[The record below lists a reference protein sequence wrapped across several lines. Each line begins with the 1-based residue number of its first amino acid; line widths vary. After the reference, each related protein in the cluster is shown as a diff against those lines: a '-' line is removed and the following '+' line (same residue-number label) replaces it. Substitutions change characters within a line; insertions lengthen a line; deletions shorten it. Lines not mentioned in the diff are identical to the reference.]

1 MTFCLGI
8 TVEDGLIGIADT
20 RIISGQEFHVAR
32 KTSVYHGEGYA
43 FYVMTS
49 GLRSV
54 RDKTIAYFD
63 DAMAEPELSLDRLYK
78 AVNLFTKQI
87 RRVAEE
93 DMKSLREAGFK
104 FNFHALVGGQ
114 MAADPQPKI
123 YLVYPEGNWVQIPPG
138 TPYQIIGASGYGKP
152 ILARALRFED
162 PMEYAF
168 KVGCLAFDSTR
179 LSAADVGFPID
190 VILYLK
196 DSFQI
201 VEYRYEQD
209 DLRELSNWWQHSVRK
224 SVDHLPSDWVHGA
237 FAKLSGTRNNGS
249 SPRKK
254 PSGSV

>member
-8 TVEDGLIGIADT
+8 TVEEGLIGIADT
-20 RIISGQEFHVAR
+20 RIVSGQEFHVAR
-32 KTSVYHGEGYA
+32 KTSVYQGEGYA

-63 DAMAEPELSLDRLYK
+63 EEMADPELSLDRLYK
-78 AVNLFTKQI
+78 AVNLFTRQI

-93 DMKSLREAGFK
+93 DMKSLKEGGFK
-104 FNFHALVGGQ
+104 FNFHALIGGQ
-114 MAADPQPKI
+114 MASDPQPKL

-152 ILARALRFED
+152 ILARALRFGD
-162 PMEYAF
+162 SMEYAF

-190 VILYLK
+190 VMLYVR
-196 DSFQI
+196 DSFNI

-209 DLRELSNWWQHSVRK
+209 DLRELSNWWQHSLRK
-224 SVDHLPSDWVHGA
+224 SVDHLPDEWVNGA
-237 FAKLSGTRNNGS
+237 IAKLTGRNGS
-249 SPRKK
+249 DPAKK
-254 PSGSV
+254 PGEGG